1 MYYNIRVYNLHTIY
15 YHSIDLPTCLHTYL
29 DLDVNLKSSHLIEW
43 SPTYSISVTS
53 SSGCFYRFN
62 RFFSEGM
69 NISLNQPKDC
79 SCDFLVGGSLS
90 HEKPWFEDDCLW
102 SRGLPGKMK
111 HQPMK
116 HHFKLVKDW
125 LCILC
130 RCFKEKI
137 FLSKW
142 KDWTLP
148 LFNQTYIYIYI
159 SFCWKLL
166 AKQSESCP
174 FASRWLVQIARRGVA
189 WRGWWQESWRG
200 SRVGSGRDG
209 STSFKML
216 LPGPSSLC
224 AVHGCQFDMFLRV

>member
-1 MYYNIRVYNLHTIY
+1 MYYNVRVYNLHTIY

-29 DLDVNLKSSHLIEW
+29 DLDVNLKSSDLIEW
-43 SPTYSISVTS
+43 SQTYSISVTS

-90 HEKPWFEDDCLW
+90 HGKPWFEDDCLW

-137 FLSKW
+137 ILSKW
-142 KDWTLP
+142 KDWILP
-148 LFNQTYIYIYI
+148 LFNQTYIYIYP
-159 SFCWKLL
+159 FV
-166 AKQSESCP
+166 ESCLQNSQSP
-174 FASRWLVQIARRGVA
+174 ALLPHAGLCKLRGVA
-189 WRGWWQESWRG
+189 
-200 SRVGSGRDG
+200 
-209 STSFKML
+209 
-216 LPGPSSLC
+216 
-224 AVHGCQFDMFLRV
+224 